1 MSVSCGV
8 CGKKFKSVSGLADHK
23 KATGHE
29 GEEKKPEA
37 EKNEE
42 EEAVKRTEQGQQ
54 EEEEKRN
61 KAKGDNKEAE
71 EEEEKK
77 AEDEAVAKKKA
88 EDEAVAKK
96 KAEEEAVAKKKAE
109 EEAVAKKEEAVAKK
123 KAEDEA
129 VAKKK
134 AEDEAVAKK
143 KAEEETVAKKKAEEE
158 AVAKKESAVPA
169 VPDTNPFASPAVPDT
184 NPFASPAVP
193 DTKRFAK
200 AASGVPVETNPFA
213 SKGKE
218 ETDQFHPP
226 PRVEDDDVV
235 TDEAKCTLCGGLVG
249 LEDALLH
256 VCIGEVQY
264 YKSLATEPPVLTSAL
279 SSPPRLHFIAS
290 NDVEDV
296 VSQFRASAD
305 LLRKPCVLA
314 VAGRA
319 GLALQAVRK
328 LGPVVGFRSS
338 FVCAVYRK
346 GGLVCSD
353 NFHLGLSWAATISDS
368 CVICFDAGIAPDVV
382 VSAIQQLL
390 SSVR

>member
-158 AVAKKESAVPA
+158 AVAKKESAV
-169 VPDTNPFASPAVPDT
+169 PAVPDT